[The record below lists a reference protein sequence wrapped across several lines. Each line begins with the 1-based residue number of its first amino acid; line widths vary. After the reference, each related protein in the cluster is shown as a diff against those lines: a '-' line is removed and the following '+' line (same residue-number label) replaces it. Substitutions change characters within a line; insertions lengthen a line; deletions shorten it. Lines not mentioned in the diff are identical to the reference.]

1 MVAVSFVFDG
11 ISMDVSRCQI
21 CHLFGPQ
28 GKREEVIAT
37 AIAELISRKL
47 VSSDFLK
54 VRF

>member
-1 MVAVSFVFDG
+1 MSDLP
-11 ISMDVSRCQI
+11 S
-21 CHLFGPQ
+21 LQ

-54 VRF
+54 VRGCLF